1 MKKTILLAGSLMAIS
16 MQGALAADFSGMYG
30 GITLADTDY
39 KAGWYDRDYYYH
51 GGTFQQD
58 DRSLAYGVQ
67 FGFNSLHDSL
77 LLGAELGYQ
86 GFDSDVSTYYSDDF
100 YYNNEISSL
109 YSLKLRAGLVQ
120 GSTLFY
126 LTAGIAQTDE
136 EHQSV
141 DPDGLANNST
151 VKFESER
158 PMTLVGVGLEHMV
171 SDNFSVRAEYQ
182 QGSGQETDELIL
194 NSVSGW
200 EVTTDIRQFGLS
212 ANFHF

>member
-1 MKKTILLAGSLMAIS
+1 MKKTILLTGALMATS
-16 MQGALAADFSGMYG
+16 MQGALAADFGGLYG
-30 GITLADTDY
+30 GITLADTNY
-39 KAGWYDRDYYYH
+39 KAAWFDRDYDYH
-51 GGTFQQD
+51 GGTFQQQD
-58 DRSLAYGVQ
+58 QSVAYGVQ
-67 FGFNSLHDSL
+67 FGFNSIHDAL

-120 GSTLFY
+120 GATLFY
-126 LTAGIAQTDE
+126 LTAGLAQTDE
-136 EHQSV
+136 EHQSI
-141 DPDGLANNST
+141 DPDGTGNT
-151 VKFESER
+151 TEKFESER
-158 PMTLVGVGLEHMV
+158 PMTLVGVGLEHMI
-171 SDNFSVRAEYQ
+171 SDNFSLRAEYQ

-194 NSVSGW
+194 STTSSW